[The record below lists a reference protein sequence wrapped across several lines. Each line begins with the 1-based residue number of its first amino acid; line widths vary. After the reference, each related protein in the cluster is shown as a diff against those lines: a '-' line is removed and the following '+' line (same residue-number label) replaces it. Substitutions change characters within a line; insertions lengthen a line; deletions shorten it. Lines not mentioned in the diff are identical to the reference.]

1 LHDSGVEYQE
11 IRVLIVDDHQIVAEG
26 LAALLDDQPDMK
38 VVGSTGTVTG
48 AISFAEELSPDVVI
62 LDLRLSDGTAAD
74 AAFGIRQVRKDARLI
89 FLTRDDSEAA
99 HFMALEAA
107 ASAFIH
113 KSRAAA
119 EVIEAVRKVAAGET
133 LIAPTTVAT
142 TLRHR
147 RESENQREALT
158 PRETDVLRLI
168 AAGVTSREIASRL
181 SISYATVRAH
191 TRNVCRKLSVHTKLQ
206 AVIKARE
213 LGLID

>member
-1 LHDSGVEYQE
+1 
-11 IRVLIVDDHQIVAEG
+11 
-26 LAALLDDQPDMK
+26 LAALLNDQPDMK
-38 VVGSTGTVTG
+38 VVGKAGTVTG
-48 AISFAEELSPDVVI
+48 AIASAGALSPDVVI
-62 LDLRLSDGTAAD
+62 LDLRLSDGTGAEAA
-74 AAFGIRQVRKDARLI
+74 AGIRQVQSEARLI

-119 EVIEAVRKVAAGET
+119 EVIDAVRTVAAGGT

-142 TLRHR
+142 MLRHR
-147 RESENQREALT
+147 RESDIQREALT
-158 PRETDVLRLI
+158 VRETDVLRLI
-168 AAGVTSREIASRL
+168 AEGTSSRDIASRL

-213 LGLID
+213 LALLA

>member
-1 LHDSGVEYQE
+1 LHDSGVEYQG
-11 IRVLIVDDHQIVAEG
+11 IRVLIVDDHQVVADG
-26 LAALLDDQPDMK
+26 LAALLDDQPDIK

-48 AISFAEELSPDVVI
+48 AISSAEELSPDVVI

-119 EVIEAVRKVAAGET
+119 EVIDAVRKVAAGET
-133 LIAPTTVAT
+133 LIAPTSVAT

-147 RESENQREALT
+147 RESDSQREALT

-168 AAGVTSREIASRL
+168 AEGVSSREIASRL

-191 TRNVCRKLSVHTKLQ
+191 TRNVCRKLTVHTKLQ

-213 LGLID
+213 LAIID